1 MLSFLFRLIR
11 EFQREHSFAPNA
23 LYINSFHYRKLREN
37 LPDLQHDDELAR
49 FLTVEI
55 IVSEEAIHPHVAWL
69 SPARRQFA
77 SG

>member
-11 EFQREHSFAPNA
+11 EFQREHGFTPNA
-23 LYINSFHYRKLREN
+23 LYINPFHYHKLREN
-37 LPDLQHDDELAR
+37 LPDLQHDDALAR

-69 SPARRQFA
+69 NPARRKFA